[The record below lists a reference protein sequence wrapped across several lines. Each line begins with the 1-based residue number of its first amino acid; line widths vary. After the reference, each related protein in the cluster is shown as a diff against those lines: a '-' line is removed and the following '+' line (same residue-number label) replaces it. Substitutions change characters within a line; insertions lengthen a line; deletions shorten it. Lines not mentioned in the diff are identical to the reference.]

1 MVSTVYIAAPY
12 PLRDAAIAVMQRL
25 EDAGFEVT
33 STWLKQE
40 DKLDD
45 AYARLDL
52 ADVDRADALVALN
65 PPEWVSTG
73 TGGRH
78 VEFGYALARQKPI
91 VMVGERAN
99 IFHYLREVQVVD
111 DSDLVKTLRAIQTVS
126 SVPSLDLVS
135 HLVRQAEFSERT
147 FGPGRRTA
155 GVIDHIRKELR
166 EIEQKPD
173 DLSEWIDVVILG
185 FDGAWRAGHWPS
197 QIAAALRAKQARNE
211 ARKWP
216 DWRTQPLDKAIEHD
230 RSVA

>member
-1 MVSTVYIAAPY
+1 MISTVYIAAPY
-12 PLRDAAIAVMQRL
+12 PYRESAQAVMRQL

-33 STWLKQE
+33 STWLKSE

-52 ADVDRADALVALN
+52 ADIERADALVALS
-65 PPEWVSTG
+65 PPGWENSG

-91 VMVGERAN
+91 VLVGARTH
-99 IFHYLREVQVVD
+99 IFSYLRDVKVVED
-111 DSDLVKTLRAIQTVS
+111 VDLVRSLRSIPTVS

-135 HLVRQAEFSERT
+135 HLVRQSEFSERT

-155 GVIDHIRKELR
+155 GVIDHIRKELC

-173 DLSEWIDVVILG
+173 DLNEWLDVVILG